1 MGKRLAE
8 ITDDVRR
15 FIEKQHV
22 FFVGTAPITSRGH
35 VNVSPKGLDTFRVL
49 SPTQVAYL
57 DLTGSGNETAAHV
70 SENQRLTLMF
80 CAFSG
85 KPRILRIY
93 CKGRVILRESAEWQG
108 LLALFPDHVGIR
120 QIILGDVE
128 SLNTSCGYSV
138 PEMAFMGERDTLTKW
153 SERKG
158 ERGLIDYR
166 RAKNRVSL
174 DGLGAPPTDIIE

>member
-1 MGKRLAE
+1 MGKRLTE

-22 FFVGTAPITSRGH
+22 FFVGTAPLTPGGH

-49 SPTQVAYL
+49 SPTRIAYL

-85 KPRILRIY
+85 RPQIVRIY
-93 CKGRVILRESAEWQG
+93 CRGRIIVRESAEGQG
-108 LLALFPDHVGIR
+108 LLALFPDYVGIR
-120 QIILGDVE
+120 QIISGDVE
-128 SLNTSCGYSV
+128 FLNTSCGYSV
-138 PEMAFMGERDTLTKW
+138 PEMAFVAERDTLTEW
-153 SERKG
+153 CERKG
-158 ERGLIDYR
+158 ETGLIDYR
-166 RAKNRVSL
+166 RAKNLVSL
-174 DGLGAPPTDIIE
+174 DGLGAPPTDISE

>member
-49 SPTQVAYL
+49 SPTRVAYL

-108 LLALFPDHVGIR
+108 LLALFPDHVGRCGVVEYVVWVLRTRDGVRGRARHSDQVERAQGREGPDRLPTSEESRESGRIR
-120 QIILGDVE
+120 GTAD
-128 SLNTSCGYSV
+128 
-138 PEMAFMGERDTLTKW
+138 RH
-153 SERKG
+153 
-158 ERGLIDYR
+158 
-166 RAKNRVSL
+166 NRV
-174 DGLGAPPTDIIE
+174 TR